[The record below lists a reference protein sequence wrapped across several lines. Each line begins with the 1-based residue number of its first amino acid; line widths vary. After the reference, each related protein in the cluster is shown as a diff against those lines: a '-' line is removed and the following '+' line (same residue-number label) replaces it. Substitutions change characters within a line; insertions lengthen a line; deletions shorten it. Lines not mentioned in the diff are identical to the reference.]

1 MRVNRIELEE
11 AKKRMVW
18 IIDRDVPSVAQRLC
32 RSSCCGVTAA
42 SARSV
47 VS

>member
-18 IIDRDVPSVAQRLC
+18 IIDRDVPSVVPQLC
-32 RSSCCGVTAA
+32 HSSCCGVAA
-42 SARSV
+42 ALARSV
-47 VS
+47 VL